1 MEQVFGSDMNESVIL
16 YIEDVDLNMLPISI
30 LDSTPVILYI
40 EDVDLNTGRT
50 TLKRLGAIVILYIE
64 DVDLNVYLL
73 QRFGEQG
80 RSSSTLRMWI

>member
-1 MEQVFGSDMNESVIL
+1 MCWAVSGSLFRLVIL
-16 YIEDVDLNMLPISI
+16 YIEDVDLNSRCSIIIS
-30 LDSTPVILYI
+30 PARVILYI

>member
-40 EDVDLNTGRT
+40 EDVDLN
-50 TLKRLGAIVILYIE
+50 
-64 DVDLNVYLL
+64 LNFLFPHVFV
-73 QRFGEQG
+73 R
-80 RSSSTLRMWI
+80 